1 MAIPNHPSNGWW
13 SCATMLTDPN
23 ERESAKL
30 PEMERVAS
38 GTTTADIVSRNTAM
52 TERWY
57 QYPTLGTRSRLV

>member
-1 MAIPNHPSNGWW
+1 
-13 SCATMLTDPN
+13 MLTDPN